1 MAKVIGID
9 LGTTNSC
16 VAIMDGK
23 NPKVI
28 ENSEGARTTPSVVA
42 FTESEKLIGQSAK
55 RQAVTNPENTLYA
68 VKRFIGRSFDDQT
81 VQKDV
86 SLSPFKIIKGNNG
99 DAWVEAQGEKY
110 SPSQI
115 SAFILQKMKETA
127 ESYTGET
134 ITQAVITVPA
144 YFNDAQ
150 RQATKDAGKIA
161 GLEVLRIINE
171 PTAASLAYGLDKKQ
185 SGTVVVYDLGGG
197 TFDVSILE
205 VGDGVFEVKATNG
218 DTHLGGEDFDLRIID
233 FLANEFKK
241 EQGIDLKNDKLA
253 LQRLKE
259 AAEKAK
265 IELSSSTQTD
275 VNLPFITADQSGPKH
290 LNVKLTRAKL
300 EELVD
305 DLLQSTIEPC
315 KKALS
320 DAGLSASDINDVI
333 LVGGMTRMPKVT
345 EIVKNFFGKDPSKGV
360 NPDEVVA
367 MGAAIQAGVLQGDVK
382 DVLLLDVTPLSL
394 GIETLGG
401 VFTKL
406 IERNTTVPTK
416 KSQVFSTAEDNQN
429 AVTIRVFQGERE
441 MAQDN
446 KLLGQFDLVGIPPAP
461 RGTPQI
467 EVTFD
472 IDANGIVNV
481 SAKDKS
487 TGKEQQI
494 KIQASGGLSDEEID
508 KMVKDA
514 EANAEADKK
523 KREEVDVKNQADSL
537 VFQVEKNL
545 KEHGD
550 KIAAEDKSKIE
561 SDLKDLKDAIEK
573 NDLEAM
579 KQKTQD
585 LTQSSMKMGEA
596 MYKDQQAAGGA
607 AGAEQPQSDNQQEA
621 PKDDDVIDAD
631 YEEVDEDKKASGQ

>member
-68 VKRFIGRSFDDQT
+68 VKRFIGRSFEDDT

-86 SLSPFKIIKGNNG
+86 GLSPFKIIKGNNG

-185 SGTVVVYDLGGG
+185 SGTVVDYDLGGG

-205 VGDGVFEVKATNG
+205 VGDGVFEVKSTNG

-233 FLANEFKK
+233 FLASEFKK

-305 DLLQSTIEPC
+305 DLLQNTIEPC

-441 MAQDN
+441 MAADN

-514 EANAEADKK
+514 EANAETDKK

-537 VFQVEKNL
+537 VFQVEKNI

-550 KIAAEDKSKIE
+550 KISPEDKSKIE
-561 SDLKDLKDAIEK
+561 ADLKDLKEALEK
-573 NDLEAM
+573 NEIETI

-596 MYKDQQAAGGA
+596 MYKDQQSSEAP
-607 AGAEQPQSDNQQEA
+607 GAEQPKQEDNTSET
-621 PKDDDVIDAD
+621 KSDDDVIDAD
-631 YEEVDEDKKASGQ
+631 YEEVDDDKKASGQ

>member
-68 VKRFIGRSFDDQT
+68 VKRFIGRSFEDDT

-86 SLSPFKIIKGNNG
+86 GLSPFKIIKGNNG

-205 VGDGVFEVKATNG
+205 VGDGVFEVKSTNG

-233 FLANEFKK
+233 FLASEFKR

-305 DLLQSTIEPC
+305 DLLQNTIEPC

-441 MAQDN
+441 MAADN

-514 EANAEADKK
+514 EANAETDKK

-537 VFQVEKNL
+537 VFQVEKNI

-550 KIAAEDKSKIE
+550 KINPEDKSKIE
-561 SDLKDLKDAIEK
+561 ADLKDLKEALEK
-573 NDLEAM
+573 NEIESI

-596 MYKDQQAAGGA
+596 MYKDQQSSEAP
-607 AGAEQPQSDNQQEA
+607 GAEQPKQEDNTGET
-621 PKDDDVIDAD
+621 KNDDDVIDAD
-631 YEEVDEDKKASGQ
+631 YEEVDDDKKASGQ